1 MDETI
6 IFLVLLPII
15 LFAKGYTLKKGAF
28 VRNARFIVLFG
39 IVGTFVSYIVTAV
52 LIYAA
57 NLLSI
62 YIFIQIDLVRDAKDI
77 TNFRNLSLW

>member
-28 VRNARFIVLFG
+28 VKNARFIVLFG
-39 IVGTFVSYIVTAV
+39 ILGTFLSYIVTTS
-52 LIYAA
+52 LIFAA
-57 NLLSI
+57 NELSTSI
-62 YIFIQIDLVRDAKDI
+62 II
-77 TNFRNLSLW
+77 